1 FNFSCRVSVDF
12 RCSPSFPTRR
22 SSDLLVLATP
32 GIPDSRVAL
41 SGRIEGDDSAVASK
55 TSGRI
60 AEIRFRE
67 GDSVNTTNRCA
78 LARSRLRSE
87 EHTSELQSRGHLVC
101 RLPLETKK

>member
-1 FNFSCRVSVDF
+1 MTEQASTPAVTSA
-12 RCSPSFPTRR
+12 PR
-22 SSDLLVLATP
+22 SRGRLLRFVLAAVVIASGIVVWRLVLATP

-78 LARSRLRSE
+78 LARSRL
-87 EHTSELQSRGHLVC
+87 VP
-101 RLPLETKK
+101 RLP